1 MVEVLFR
8 TRQLRRNY
16 EESARAA
23 QQWGADVGRK
33 YITRIEQLYA
43 VKDLQQAYS
52 IRSMRLHPLKG
63 PRKGDLSI
71 YLTGKWRL
79 IVEEGDTEEQV
90 IVKEVSNHYDD

>member
-8 TRQLRRNY
+8 TKQLRRNY
-16 EESARAA
+16 EESARAT
-23 QQWGADVGRK
+23 QRWGADVGRK
-33 YITRIEQLYA
+33 YITRIDTLYA
-43 VKDLQQAYS
+43 VKDFEHAYD

-63 PRKGDLSI
+63 SRKGELSI

-79 IVEEGDTEEQV
+79 IVERGDAEEQV